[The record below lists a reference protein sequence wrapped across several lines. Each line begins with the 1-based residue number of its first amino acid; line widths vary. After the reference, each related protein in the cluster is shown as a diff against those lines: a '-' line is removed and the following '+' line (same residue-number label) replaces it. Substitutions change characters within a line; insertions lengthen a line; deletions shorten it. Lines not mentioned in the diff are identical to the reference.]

1 MIFMTKTIEADP
13 LAHLDDKA
21 RQKLLLSDEERIRSI
36 RVGTWVGIEH
46 VKEVL
51 DRLEDMLQTPEVT
64 RPPCMLVVGPAF
76 SGKTSI
82 AEHFVALHPPDLSPD
97 NETTV
102 APVVMIDAPP
112 KPDLSDF
119 YSRILD
125 RLMAPYKP
133 TASTHEKYAQVKRL
147 FRELGVK
154 MLIVDEI
161 HHLIAGSLNRQR
173 EFRNAIKSL
182 SNETKVSLVVLGIE
196 EARTAIYSDE
206 QFSSRFIPY
215 ELPMWSNDKAFAR
228 LLRTME
234 RRTPLRKPSDL
245 GSPDMVNVIYSKS
258 ESNLGDIFDL
268 VKEASVMA
276 IRNGSECITREL
288 LDSMKWVPPSKR
300 KLFRRKL

>member
-1 MIFMTKTIEADP
+1 MTTTTESES
-13 LAHLDDKA
+13 LAHLDEKA
-21 RQKLLLSDEERIRSI
+21 QQKLLLTDSERIQTI
-36 RVGTWVGIEH
+36 RVGTWVGIEQ
-46 VKEVL
+46 VKDVV
-51 DRLEDMLQTPEVT
+51 DRLEDMLSMPEVT

-82 AEHFVALHPPDLSPD
+82 AEHFVAMHPPDLNPD

-125 RLMAPYKP
+125 RLMAAYKP
-133 TASTHEKYAQVKRL
+133 TASSHEKYAQVKRL

-154 MLIVDEI
+154 MLIIDEI

-173 EFRNAIKSL
+173 EFRNSIKSL

-215 ELPMWSNDKAFAR
+215 ELPMWSNDRAFNR

-234 RRTPLRKPSDL
+234 RRTPLRKPSNL
-245 GSPDMVNVIYSKS
+245 GTPDMANAIFAKS
-258 ESNLGDIFDL
+258 ECNLGDIFDL
-268 VKEASVMA
+268 VKEASVKA
-276 IRNGSECITREL
+276 IRDGTECITREL
-288 LDSMKWVPPSKR
+288 LESMKWVPPSKR
-300 KLFRRKL
+300 KLFRRKF

>member
-1 MIFMTKTIEADP
+1 MTTTIEDS
-13 LAHLDDKA
+13 LKHLDEKA
-21 RQKLLLSDEERIRSI
+21 QQKLLLTDEERIRSI

-51 DRLEDMLQTPEVT
+51 DRLEDILQTPEVT

-82 AEHFVALHPPDLSPD
+82 AEHFVATHPPDLSPD

-133 TASTHEKYAQVKRL
+133 TASSHEKYAQVKRL
-147 FRELGVK
+147 FRELGVR

-215 ELPMWSNDKAFAR
+215 ELPMWSNNKEFLK
-228 LLRTME
+228 LLRTIE
-234 RRTPLRKPSDL
+234 RRTPLRKPSNL
-245 GSPDMVNVIYSKS
+245 GSPDMANIIYAKS

-268 VKEASVMA
+268 LKEASVVA

-288 LDSMKWVPPSKR
+288 LDTMKWVPPSKR

>member
-1 MIFMTKTIEADP
+1 M
-13 LAHLDDKA
+13 
-21 RQKLLLSDEERIRSI
+21 
-36 RVGTWVGIEH
+36 GTWVGVEH
-46 VKEVL
+46 VKKVL
-51 DRLEDMLQTPEVT
+51 ARLEDILLSPEVT

-82 AEHFVALHPPDLSPD
+82 AEHFVSMHPPDLSPGS
-97 NETTV
+97 ETTV

-125 RLMAPYKP
+125 KLMAPYKP
-133 TASTHEKYAQVKRL
+133 TASSHEKYAQVKRL
-147 FRELGVK
+147 FRELGVR

-196 EARTAIYSDE
+196 EARAAIYSDE
-206 QFSSRFIPY
+206 QFSSRFIPC
-215 ELPMWSNDKAFAR
+215 ELPMWSNNTAFSK

-234 RRTPLRKPSDL
+234 RRTPLRKPSNL
-245 GSPDMVNVIYSKS
+245 GSPDMANIIYSKS

-288 LDSMKWVPPSKR
+288 LDSMEWVPPSKR
-300 KLFRRKL
+300 KLFRRRL

>member
-1 MIFMTKTIEADP
+1 MTMTIEDP
-13 LAHLDDKA
+13 LKHLDEKA
-21 RQKLLLSDEERIRSI
+21 QQKLLLSDEERIRSI
-36 RVGTWVGIEH
+36 LVGTWVGIEH

-51 DRLEDMLQTPEVT
+51 DRLEDILQSPEVT

-82 AEHFVALHPPDLSPD
+82 AEHFVSMHPPDLSPD

-125 RLMAPYKP
+125 KLMAPYKP
-133 TASTHEKYAQVKRL
+133 TASSHEKYAQVKRL
-147 FRELGVK
+147 FRELGVR

-196 EARTAIYSDE
+196 EARAAIYSDE

-215 ELPMWSNDKAFAR
+215 ELPMWSNNKAFSR

-234 RRTPLRKPSDL
+234 RRTPLGKPSNL
-245 GSPDMVNVIYSKS
+245 GSPDMANIIYSKS

>member
-1 MIFMTKTIEADP
+1 MTKNIEDP
-13 LAHLDDKA
+13 LKHLDEKA
-21 RQKLLLSDEERIRSI
+21 QQKLLLTDEERIRSI

-51 DRLEDMLQTPEVT
+51 DRLEDILQSPEVT

-82 AEHFVALHPPDLSPD
+82 AEHFVAMHPPDLSPD

-102 APVVMIDAPP
+102 APVVMIDTPP

-125 RLMAPYKP
+125 KLMAPYKP
-133 TASTHEKYAQVKRL
+133 TASSHEKYAQVKRL
-147 FRELGVK
+147 FRELGVR

-196 EARTAIYSDE
+196 EARAAIYSDE

-215 ELPMWSNDKAFAR
+215 ELPMWSNNKAFSR

-234 RRTPLRKPSDL
+234 RRTPLRKPSNL
-245 GSPDMVNVIYSKS
+245 GSPDMANIIYSKS

-288 LDSMKWVPPSKR
+288 LNSMKWVPPSKR

>member
-1 MIFMTKTIEADP
+1 
-13 LAHLDDKA
+13 
-21 RQKLLLSDEERIRSI
+21 
-36 RVGTWVGIEH
+36 
-46 VKEVL
+46 
-51 DRLEDMLQTPEVT
+51 
-64 RPPCMLVVGPAF
+64 MLVVGPAF

-82 AEHFVALHPPDLSPD
+82 AEHFVAMHPPDLSPD

-125 RLMAPYKP
+125 KLMAPYKP
-133 TASTHEKYAQVKRL
+133 TASSHEKYAQVKRL
-147 FRELGVK
+147 FRELGVR

-196 EARTAIYSDE
+196 EARAAIYSDE

-215 ELPMWSNDKAFAR
+215 ELPMWSNNKAFSR

-234 RRTPLRKPSDL
+234 RRTPLRKPSNL
-245 GSPDMVNVIYSKS
+245 GSPDMANIIYARS